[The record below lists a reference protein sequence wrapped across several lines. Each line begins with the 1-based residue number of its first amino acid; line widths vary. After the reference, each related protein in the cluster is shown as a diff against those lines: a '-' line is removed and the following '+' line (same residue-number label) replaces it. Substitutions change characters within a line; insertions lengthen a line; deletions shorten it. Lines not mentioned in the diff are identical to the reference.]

1 MPTRHEPWPAG
12 TPCWVDY
19 GATDLDAARAFYAD
33 VIGWSYTG
41 GDPAFGGYLTCE
53 TNGLPAAG
61 MALAIDPNAPP
72 SWTTYLASDDTD
84 ATVTRVTDAGGT
96 ILAPAMD
103 VGPLGRMAIAA
114 DPAGHAFGIWQA
126 GQHIG
131 VRVYNEPGALV
142 WNELSADEPD
152 AVQPFYT
159 TVFGLAFA
167 ASENLP
173 GYTTIMLD
181 GRPVGG
187 MIARQPGM
195 AAGWG
200 ACFTVRSADE
210 AVTLVERNGG
220 TTTMPA
226 QDAPFGRFA
235 SFTDPWGAVFA
246 VLAEIGA

>member
-1 MPTRHEPWPAG
+1 
-12 TPCWVDY
+12 VDY
-19 GATDLDAARAFYAD
+19 GATDLAAAKSFYAE
-33 VIGWSYTG
+33 ILGWTYSG
-41 GDPAFGGYLTCE
+41 GDAAFGGYLTCE

-61 MALAIDPNAPP
+61 MAPAIDPNAPP
-72 SWTTYLASDDTD
+72 SWTTYLASDDAD
-84 ATVTRVTDAGGT
+84 ATAGRVTDSGGT
-96 ILAPAMD
+96 ILVPVMD
-103 VGPLGRMAIAA
+103 VGPLGRMAIAT

-126 GQHIG
+126 GEHIG

-142 WNELSADEPD
+142 WNELCAEDPI

-159 TVFGLAFA
+159 EVFGLGFA

-173 GYTTIMLD
+173 NYTTIMLD

-187 MIARQPGM
+187 MIAQQPGM
-195 AAGWG
+195 TVGWG
-200 ACFTVRSADE
+200 TCFTVRSTDE
-210 AVTLVERNGG
+210 AVEIVERNGG

-246 VLAEIGA
+246 VLEAAVD